1 MFSVLHSPLSAL
13 HSPLSTLHSPLSTLS
28 LPEAEE
34 VVAEGGGE
42 GCEGAVGRG
51 IARGDDAEDEADGRE
66 SVEGK
71 GYGREDFVA
80 HHTAVGTRGQLEA
93 RLRGVGNEGGAEA
106 EEDDVDHDEE
116 QAGGHDVLL
125 RVAEGLAGEVLLHH
139 VLVEARHGD
148 GDEHAGEHLLEPEL
162 GGHGVGVEHLG
173 VALLGGGAQEV
184 RQAHVEVAEDGH
196 HGGHGSE
203 DEEYI
208 SRLRSLTDKP
218 LIKAIKVQSKA
229 DIEAADESSADYVLL
244 DSGAGTGMTFNWQ
257 LIKGIKRPYFLA
269 GGLNP
274 ENVAEAVKALN
285 PYAVDV
291 SSGIETDGLKDEA
304 KMADFV
310 SIVRKESDND

>member
-1 MFSVLHSPLSAL
+1 MTGIKLCGLKRECDIEAVNKLNPDFIGFVFAEKSKRYVNPIEAAKLKEMLSKDIKAVGVFVNE
-13 HSPLSTLHSPLSTLS
+13 S
-28 LPEAEE
+28 PEA
-34 VVAEGGGE
+34 VAELLN
-42 GCEGAVGRG
+42 
-51 IARGDDAEDEADGRE
+51 
-66 SVEGK
+66 K
-71 GYGREDFVA
+71 GTIDMA
-80 HHTAVGTRGQLEA
+80 QL
-93 RLRGVGNEGGAEA
+93 
-106 EEDDVDHDEE
+106 
-116 QAGGHDVLL
+116 
-125 RVAEGLAGEVLLHH
+125 
-139 VLVEARHGD
+139 
-148 GDEHAGEHLLEPEL
+148 
-162 GGHGVGVEHLG
+162 
-173 VALLGGGAQEV
+173 
-184 RQAHVEVAEDGH
+184 
-196 HGGHGSE
+196 HGSE

-229 DIEAADESSADYVLL
+229 DIEAADESGADYVLL

-274 ENVAEAVKALN
+274 ENVAEAVKTLN

>member
-1 MFSVLHSPLSAL
+1 MTGIKLCGLKRECDIEAVNKLNPDFIGFVFAEKSKRYVNPIEAAKLKEMLSKDIKAVGVFVNE
-13 HSPLSTLHSPLSTLS
+13 S
-28 LPEAEE
+28 PEA
-34 VVAEGGGE
+34 VAELLN
-42 GCEGAVGRG
+42 
-51 IARGDDAEDEADGRE
+51 
-66 SVEGK
+66 K
-71 GYGREDFVA
+71 GTIDMA
-80 HHTAVGTRGQLEA
+80 QL
-93 RLRGVGNEGGAEA
+93 
-106 EEDDVDHDEE
+106 
-116 QAGGHDVLL
+116 
-125 RVAEGLAGEVLLHH
+125 
-139 VLVEARHGD
+139 
-148 GDEHAGEHLLEPEL
+148 
-162 GGHGVGVEHLG
+162 
-173 VALLGGGAQEV
+173 
-184 RQAHVEVAEDGH
+184 
-196 HGGHGSE
+196 HGSE

>member
-1 MFSVLHSPLSAL
+1 MTGIKLCGLKRECDIEAVNKLNPDFIGFVFAEKSKRYVNPIEAAKLKEMLSKDIKAVGVFVNE
-13 HSPLSTLHSPLSTLS
+13 S
-28 LPEAEE
+28 PEA
-34 VVAEGGGE
+34 VAELLN
-42 GCEGAVGRG
+42 
-51 IARGDDAEDEADGRE
+51 
-66 SVEGK
+66 K
-71 GYGREDFVA
+71 GTIDMA
-80 HHTAVGTRGQLEA
+80 QL
-93 RLRGVGNEGGAEA
+93 
-106 EEDDVDHDEE
+106 
-116 QAGGHDVLL
+116 
-125 RVAEGLAGEVLLHH
+125 
-139 VLVEARHGD
+139 
-148 GDEHAGEHLLEPEL
+148 
-162 GGHGVGVEHLG
+162 
-173 VALLGGGAQEV
+173 
-184 RQAHVEVAEDGH
+184 
-196 HGGHGSE
+196 HGSE

-229 DIEAADESSADYVLL
+229 DMEAADESGADYVLL